1 MYSRNLERESDLG
14 DGWKFG
20 VRHENMNSGGGE
32 SVQMQPQA
40 IFGFSLLQGLRG
52 NPMEDFHVAEF
63 RNIDGEEIG
72 LFGIIDSHGGPCV
85 GKYVQQHLFD
95 NILNEGGVRLD
106 PAGATRDG
114 YLLTDRNILEGSHA
128 GGCSAVTAMLVDHGS
143 RLIVA
148 NVGDARAVL
157 AKNGIAVQLS
167 VDHDPG
173 SPTERASVERRGG
186 MVTQIPGDHW
196 RVDGLV
202 SVARAF
208 GDKSLKEHMT
218 ARPDLAD
225 LVVDLSCEFLIL
237 GSNGL
242 WTVFTNQ
249 EVVDIV
255 HKTKDPMN
263 AAQEL
268 VCEARNRYSED
279 DISCAV
285 IQFKEL

>member
-1 MYSRNLERESDLG
+1 
-14 DGWKFG
+14 
-20 VRHENMNSGGGE
+20 
-32 SVQMQPQA
+32 
-40 IFGFSLLQGLRG
+40 
-52 NPMEDFHVAEF
+52 MEDFHMAEF
-63 RNIDGEEIG
+63 RDIDGEEIG
-72 LFGIIDSHGGPCV
+72 LFGIIDSHGGPVV
-85 GKYVQQHLFD
+85 GKHVQHHLFD
-95 NILNEGGVRLD
+95 NILNEGGVHLD

-114 YLLTDRNILEGSHA
+114 YLLTDRNVLEGSLE

-148 NVGDARAVL
+148 NVGDARAIL
-157 AKNGIAVQLS
+157 AKNGRAVQLS

-186 MVTQIPGDHW
+186 MVTQIPGDYW
-196 RVDGLV
+196 RVDGLL

-208 GDKSLKEHMT
+208 GDKSLKQHMS

-225 LVVDLSCEFLIL
+225 HVVDLSCEFLIL

-242 WTVFTNQ
+242 WAVFTNQ

-255 HKTKDPMN
+255 HRVKDPRL

-268 VCEARNRYSED
+268 VSEARNRHSED
-279 DISCAV
+279 DISCLV
-285 IQFKEL
+285 IQFREL

>member
-1 MYSRNLERESDLG
+1 MILIQKSEALVFVALETDSSCFRFQKTIE
-14 DGWKFG
+14 K
-20 VRHENMNSGGGE
+20 
-32 SVQMQPQA
+32 
-40 IFGFSLLQGLRG
+40 SL
-52 NPMEDFHVAEF
+52 
-63 RNIDGEEIG
+63 
-72 LFGIIDSHGGPCV
+72 
-85 GKYVQQHLFD
+85 
-95 NILNEGGVRLD
+95 
-106 PAGATRDG
+106 AGA
-114 YLLTDRNILEGSHA
+114 YSCVELFHLA
-128 GGCSAVTAMLVDHGS
+128 LVFS
-143 RLIVA
+143 SCMTLISYVMSNA
-148 NVGDARAVL
+148 
-157 AKNGIAVQLS
+157 
-167 VDHDPG
+167 
-173 SPTERASVERRGG
+173 
-186 MVTQIPGDHW
+186 GDHW

-208 GDKSLKEHMT
+208 GDKTLKEHMT